1 MKQISVIVFKPAGRP
16 FFHAQ
21 WIDPVT
27 GKKKTRSTGTNIKRD
42 AERVAGAI
50 EKELRTGTYRGPSR
64 VTWEKFR
71 ERLEAEYAPARAAGT
86 QGKIQATLNAIERHV
101 DPKFLSGL
109 DADQISRFQKALRD
123 EDKLAEASI
132 KGHLAY
138 LHAAL
143 EWARLI
149 GLLVVV
155 PEMAM
160 PTRTAGMKGRA
171 IVSEE
176 FERMLAAVPDVV
188 NEKPKEGTEKSADR
202 RADDAARVE
211 SWRFLLRGLWWG
223 GLRLGEA
230 LALDWTDDRSLC
242 VDLSGKRP
250 MFRVRAHAEKGYK
263 DRTFPMAPEFA
274 EMLQAM
280 PKDQRQGF
288 VFNPRMQRDHGKPR
302 RCDTISS
309 IIVEIGKK
317 AGVKVAD
324 KAGKTLV
331 DKAGVKVAKA
341 KYASAHDLRRAF
353 GFRWSARVMPPVLQQ
368 LMRHEDISTT
378 LTYYV
383 GRNAEATADAVWDA
397 FANGFANSD
406 PSQRKTPSNIT
417 A

>member
-1 MKQISVIVFKPAGRP
+1 
-16 FFHAQ
+16 
-21 WIDPVT
+21 
-27 GKKKTRSTGTNIKRD
+27 
-42 AERVAGAI
+42 
-50 EKELRTGTYRGPSR
+50 
-64 VTWEKFR
+64 
-71 ERLEAEYAPARAAGT
+71 
-86 QGKIQATLNAIERHV
+86 
-101 DPKFLSGL
+101 
-109 DADQISRFQKALRD
+109 
-123 EDKLAEASI
+123 
-132 KGHLAY
+132 
-138 LHAAL
+138 
-143 EWARLI
+143 
-149 GLLVVV
+149 
-155 PEMAM
+155 MA
-160 PTRTAGMKGRA
+160 
-171 IVSEE
+171 EE
-176 FERMLAAVPDVV
+176 FERMLSAVPDVV
-188 NEKPKEGTEKSADR
+188 NKQPREGTEKSAYR

-211 SWRFLLRGLWWG
+211 SWRLLLRGLWWG

-274 EMLQAM
+274 EMLKAM

-317 AGVKVAD
+317 AGVKVAERGP
-324 KAGKTLV
+324 KL
-331 DKAGVKVAKA
+331 

-397 FANGFANSD
+397 FACTSASGPRVKEEAESKAPASSGPAGW
-406 PSQRKTPSNIT
+406 PSRRSQK
-417 A
+417 

>member
-1 MKQISVIVFKPAGRP
+1 MKQIRVIVFKPANRP

-21 WIDPVT
+21 WTDPVT
-27 GKKKTRSTGTNIKRD
+27 GKKKTRSLGTNIRRD
-42 AERVAGAI
+42 AEREAGAL
-50 EKELRTGTYRGPSR
+50 EKQLRAGTFRDPSR
-64 VTWEKFR
+64 TTWTEFR
-71 ERLEAEYAPARAAGT
+71 ERFEGESIPSKAPKTAD
-86 QGKIQATLNAIERHV
+86 KFQAMFNAVERHV
-101 DPKFLSGL
+101 NPKLLASL
-109 DADQISRFQKALRD
+109 DADQISRFQKALR
-123 EDKLAEASI
+123 ESDKLAEPSI

-138 LHAAL
+138 LHSAL

-149 GLLVVV
+149 GLLVAV
-155 PEMAM
+155 PEIAM

-171 IVSEE
+171 IVAEE
-176 FERMLAAVPDVV
+176 FERMLSAVPDVV
-188 NEKPKEGTEKSADR
+188 NEKTKEGTEKSADR

-242 VDLSGKRP
+242 VDLSAKRP

-288 VFNPRMQRDHGKPR
+288 VFNPRMQRSHGKPR

-317 AGVKVAD
+317 AGVKVAERGP
-324 KAGKTLV
+324 KL
-331 DKAGVKVAKA
+331 

-406 PSQRKTPSNIT
+406 RSERKTPSDMT

>member
-1 MKQISVIVFKPAGRP
+1 MKRIRVIVFKPADRP

-21 WIDPVT
+21 WTDPVT
-27 GKKKTRSTGTNIKRD
+27 GKKKTRSLGTNIRRD
-42 AERVAGAI
+42 AEREAGAL
-50 EKELRTGTYRGPSR
+50 EKELRAGTHRGPSR
-64 VTWEKFR
+64 TTWKEFR
-71 ERLEAEYAPARAAGT
+71 ERFEGESVPSKAPKTAD
-86 QGKIQATLNAIERHV
+86 KVQAMFNAVERHV
-101 DPKFLSGL
+101 NPKLLASL

-123 EDKLAEASI
+123 TDKLAEPSI

-138 LHAAL
+138 LHSAL

-149 GLLVVV
+149 GLLVAV

-171 IVSEE
+171 IVAEE
-176 FERMLAAVPDVV
+176 LDRMLSAVPDVV

-230 LALDWTDDRSLC
+230 LALDWTDDRNLC

-250 MFRVRAHAEKGYK
+250 MFRVRAHAEKGYE

-280 PKDQRQGF
+280 PKDRRQGF

-317 AGVKVAD
+317 AGVKVVERV
-324 KAGKTLV
+324 GKKGQTV
-331 DKAGVKVAKA
+331 

-368 LMRHEDISTT
+368 LMRHKDIATT
-378 LTYYV
+378 MVYYV
-383 GRNAEATADAVWDA
+383 GRNAEATADTVWEA

-406 PSQRKTPSNIT
+406 HSERKTPSDMT